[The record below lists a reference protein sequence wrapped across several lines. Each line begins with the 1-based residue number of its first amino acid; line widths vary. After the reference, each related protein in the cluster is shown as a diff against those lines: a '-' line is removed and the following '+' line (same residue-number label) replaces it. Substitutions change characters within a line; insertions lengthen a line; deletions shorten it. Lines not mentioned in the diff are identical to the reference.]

1 MDNHKQ
7 YLSDTEI
14 IEVIKSYIA
23 EKLYNYAV
31 MIDGEWGSGKT
42 YFVKNTLIPSLKE
55 KEQEKKKN
63 LNYNARKFIY
73 ISLYGI
79 KNVDDIGKQIYME
92 NYLDNDKKKKGTPL
106 EHQQFP

>member
-42 YFVKNTLIPSLKE
+42 YFVKEILIPKLKDWEKE
-55 KEQEKKKN
+55 KSNNQDDYKPKKI
-63 LNYNARKFIY
+63 IY
-73 ISLYGI
+73 IS
-79 KNVDDIGKQIYME
+79 
-92 NYLDNDKKKKGTPL
+92 
-106 EHQQFP
+106 